1 MSRRSKKAKAG
12 RVVTRT
18 LADGSVKTYRYGAYK
33 RPKTGIHR
41 DSVEALIKAYKGSP
55 EWRALSEGTQ
65 INRAAYL
72 RSLDDIGHL
81 QVKDVTRR
89 AIMEIRDAIAGTRGN
104 GAADNF
110 RQAASVLFAW
120 AAARE
125 WISRSPVFE
134 IGKLSGGE
142 LPAWTPEQ
150 ANIALQGLPERLRRV
165 VILGLYTGQRRV
177 DLCSA
182 RWKAYD
188 GQFIS
193 FLQQKTGITVD
204 MTVHPDLKAELD
216 AWKIEATSEF
226 ILTNGWG
233 KPWLPNTLSIVL
245 PRAFKELGLPPGLN
259 VHGMR
264 KLFAAGMAANGAS
277 VHEIGSNT
285 GHKTLSMIQHYTRSA
300 DLKKLSEGAVGKI
313 QTFTIAKKDG

>member
-1 MSRRSKKAKAG
+1 M
-12 RVVTRT
+12 
-18 LADGSVKTYRYGAYK
+18 
-33 RPKTGIHR
+33 
-41 DSVEALIKAYKGSP
+41 EALIKAYKGSP
-55 EWRALSEGTQ
+55 EWRGLSDGTQ
-65 INRAAYL
+65 INRGAYL
-72 RSLDDIGHL
+72 RWLDDIGHL

-110 RQAASVLFAW
+110 RQAASTLFTW
-120 AAARE
+120 AAKRE

-134 IGKLSGGE
+134 IEKLSGGE
-142 LPAWTPEQ
+142 LPAWTLEQ

-165 VILGLYTGQRRV
+165 VILGLYTGQRRG

-182 RWKAYD
+182 RWEAYD

-193 FLQQKTGITVD
+193 FLQQKTGVTVV

-216 AWKIEATSEF
+216 AWKLDATSEF

-233 KPWLPNTLSIVL
+233 RAWLPNTLSIVL

-313 QTFTIAKKDG
+313 QTFTIIKKDK